1 MTDDLVIRPARAA
14 DVPALVALLVDDPL
28 GAQRESIADLR
39 PYHAAFARI
48 ADDPNQLLVTM
59 ERNGEIIGTQQIT
72 FIPGLSFQ
80 GAVRA
85 QIEAVRI
92 RADLRG
98 SGLGT
103 RLIEWAIEEARR
115 RGCYLVQLSS
125 NNVRLDAHRF
135 YTRLGF
141 EASHTGFKR
150 KLH

>member
-1 MTDDLVIRPARAA
+1 MNDVVIRQAREDDLPAI
-14 DVPALVALLVDDPL
+14 VALLIDDEL
-28 GAQRESIADLR
+28 GGQRESTADLQ
-39 PYHAAFARI
+39 PYRDAFARI
-48 ADDPNQLLVTM
+48 AADSNQLLVVM
-59 ERNGEIIGTQQIT
+59 ERGAEIVGTQQLT
-72 FIPGLSFQ
+72 FIPGLSFK

-103 RLIEWAIEEARR
+103 RLIEWAIAEARR
-115 RGCYLVQLSS
+115 RDCFLVQLSS
-125 NNVRLDAHRF
+125 NNIRLDAHRF

-150 KLH
+150 KLG

>member
-1 MTDDLVIRPARAA
+1 MTEDVIIRPARSD

-28 GAQRESIADLR
+28 GAQRESTANLA
-39 PYHAAFARI
+39 PYYAAFDRI
-48 ADDPNQLLVTM
+48 VADPNQLLVTM
-59 ERNGEIIGTQQIT
+59 ERSGEIIGTQQIT

-80 GAVRA
+80 GALRA

-98 SGLGT
+98 GGLGS
-103 RLIEWAIEEARR
+103 RLIEWAIEEAQR

>member
-1 MTDDLVIRPARAA
+1 MTEVVFRQAREEDLAA
-14 DVPALVALLVDDPL
+14 IVALLVDDEL
-28 GAQRESIADLR
+28 GAQREAVADLQ
-39 PYHAAFARI
+39 PYQEAFARI
-48 ADDPNQLLVTM
+48 EADPNQLLVVM
-59 ERNGEIIGTQQIT
+59 ERDGEVIGTQQLT

-85 QIEAVRI
+85 QIEAVRV
-92 RADLRG
+92 RTDLRG

-141 EASHTGFKR
+141 EASHTGFKL
-150 KLH
+150 KLG

>member
-1 MTDDLVIRPARAA
+1 MDGVVIRPARDADLAA
-14 DVPALVALLVDDPL
+14 IVALLIDDDL
-28 GAQRESIADLR
+28 GAQRESLGDLR
-39 PYHAAFARI
+39 PYREAFARI
-48 ADDPNQLLVTM
+48 AADPNQLLVVM
-59 ERNGEIIGTQQIT
+59 ERDGEIVGTQQLT
-72 FIPGLSFQ
+72 FIPGLSFK

-98 SGLGT
+98 SGLGS
-103 RLIEWAIEEARR
+103 RLIEWAIDEARR

-141 EASHTGFKR
+141 EASHTGFKL
-150 KLH
+150 KIG

>member
-1 MTDDLVIRPARAA
+1 MTEVVIRRARDEDVAA
-14 DVPALVALLVDDPL
+14 IVALLIDDPL
-28 GAQRESIADLR
+28 GAQRESTADLA
-39 PYHAAFARI
+39 PYRAAFARI
-48 ADDPNQLLVTM
+48 TADPNQLLVVM
-59 ERNGEIIGTQQIT
+59 ERDGEIIGTQQLT

-98 SGLGT
+98 GGFGT
-103 RLIEWAIEEARR
+103 RLIEWAIDEARR

-125 NNVRLDAHRF
+125 NNARRDAHRF

-141 EASHTGFKR
+141 EASHTGFKL
-150 KLH
+150 KLHH